1 MRRMALIFSII
12 SAILLIYGLVD
23 YLTNYNWAQG
33 DQDPLFGNQNILL
46 NDGATVLIAGGFL
59 ALGSILMWILAVR
72 QQPQARSQPQRRPSV
87 RKESGDQQQ
96 P

>member
-1 MRRMALIFSII
+1 MRRTAWIFSVI
-12 SAILLIYGLVD
+12 SAILLAYGLVD

-59 ALGSILMWILAVR
+59 AAGSVLMWILAVR
-72 QQPQARSQPQRRPSV
+72 QQPHRERGV
-87 RKESGDQQQ
+87 RKESGDHQQ